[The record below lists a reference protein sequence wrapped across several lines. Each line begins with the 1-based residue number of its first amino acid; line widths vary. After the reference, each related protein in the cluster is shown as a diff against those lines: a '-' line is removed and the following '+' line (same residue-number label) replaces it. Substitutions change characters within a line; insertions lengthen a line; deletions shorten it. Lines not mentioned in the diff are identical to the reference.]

1 MFNELILPG
10 GINFRDTVGIYFEG
24 IREFFDEM
32 LYYIS
37 KFELRI

>member
-10 GINFRDTVGIYFEG
+10 TVSLKDTFGIYSEAV
-24 IREFFDEM
+24 REFFDEI

-37 KFELRI
+37 KFELQL